1 MKKIL
6 FIFAIA
12 LIVLYIYL
20 ITQDTKIYY
29 LALGD
34 DITIGRRADNNTIYS
49 FTNSVT
55 KILEENN
62 VHEKTITDFASS
74 NYRTVDLFNDI
85 KNNRKIEN
93 DGKDLTI
100 KNAIIKADFITIS
113 IGMNDFIN
121 YINDYNI
128 LRQNIINLK
137 YDMKILLKELRN
149 ISKEKIILIGI
160 YNPKPENNRL
170 DKILM
175 ELNNLYND
183 VANEYNVDY
192 LNIYDDIKKFQING
206 DIYLDIEGYRFI
218 SSRLISYMESDIIE
232 QEVNNGK

>member
-6 FIFAIA
+6 FIFVIV
-12 LIVLYIYL
+12 LTVLYIYL

-34 DITIGRRADNNTIYS
+34 DITIGRTNNNKTIYS
-49 FTNSVT
+49 FVDIITE
-55 KILEENN
+55 ILEKNN

-74 NYRTVDLFNDI
+74 NYRTTDLFNDI

-93 DGKDLTI
+93 NGKALTI

-128 LRQNIINLK
+128 LKQNIINLK
-137 YDMKILLKELRN
+137 KDMKILLSELRN
-149 ISKEKIILIGI
+149 ISKEKIIMIGI
-160 YNPKPENNRL
+160 YNPKPEDNRL
-170 DKILM
+170 DRILI

-183 VANEYNVDY
+183 IANEYDVYY
-192 LNIYDDIKKFQING
+192 LNIYDDIKKYQKND
-206 DIYLDIEGYRFI
+206 DIYLNIDCYRFI
-218 SSRLISYMESDIIE
+218 SSGLISYIESDIIR
-232 QEVNNGK
+232 QEVVNGK